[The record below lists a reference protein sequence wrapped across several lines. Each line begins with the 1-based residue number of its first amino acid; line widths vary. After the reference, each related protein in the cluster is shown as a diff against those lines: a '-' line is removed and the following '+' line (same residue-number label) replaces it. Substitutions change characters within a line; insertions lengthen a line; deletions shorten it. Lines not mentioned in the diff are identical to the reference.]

1 MNRIPVPSRAVVLL
15 GLTTACLLPA
25 FGQTAAVPATPA
37 PTDDPVTL
45 ESYVVQ
51 GYRQSLQAS
60 LDAKRSASAQVDV
73 ITAEDV
79 GKFPDTNVAESLSH
93 IPGITVDHL
102 FGQGEKVSILGTDPA
117 LNRTLLNGETI
128 ASADWFVLD
137 QPGRT
142 FNYTLLAPEIIGQ
155 AEVYKTPEAR
165 IDEGSIGGTVILHT
179 RDPLSLRP
187 GTISG
192 SVTELYNDRG
202 KKGDF
207 NGSILYGWH
216 NDAKTLGVVASVQS
230 NREHIRRD
238 GLENFYTDTASSY
251 TGAGSTDAALLAHPD
266 AYVLDYLNTA
276 IFTQTRSRKGGDVG
290 LTFKPEP
297 RLTIEANALYVD
309 AKYNNFNQSLYPS
322 PGDFIAGQNADQAT
336 VSGTVVQKVHFT
348 NALTEFDA
356 GYRLAQIKTQAEDA
370 KVAWKGD
377 DWNAS
382 VHGGNTEATGG
393 TQNEYF
399 AQFQYIGGF
408 TFDNEGGKH
417 PTFAYDDP
425 KVATTPSAWTPLNFG
440 FGFEDAAPTSDREKY
455 AQADFDAALKGPFN
469 KVLVGVKYR
478 DHTTSHSAYADSP
491 AQPTGITAA
500 NFGAGLTPGN
510 FLSGFDVTHDM
521 TTHLTVDPGAVQ
533 AWFNAHMAPVAA
545 IPSQLRYQNT
555 WTIEEKI
562 KAAYAQGNFG
572 YAKLSGNVGLRAVQ
586 TESDSR
592 GYFVNASTN
601 VATPQTT
608 SKTYDNYLPNLN
620 LAYELNTDLVLRAS
634 VAQVIARPNYSDMT
648 SYLSLDDTVH
658 TGQGGNPNLNPYKS
672 TNYDVSLEW
681 YFAKNSILSAQL
693 FYKDIGSYIVQSTD
707 SEKHFNQLTKT
718 TDTYFVTRPNNAGNA
733 KSKGVALAFQ
743 QTFANGFGALANYT
757 YVDAEG
763 PGGVDLP
770 FASKHQVNI
779 SPFFENKDVTAR
791 LTYSWR
797 SDYANF
803 GYFGVGVYNRAYT
816 ELDASFGYSLT
827 KNLKLTVDA
836 LNLLDEEDYTYYKF
850 PKTNIMAYTYKGGRR
865 LQAGVHF
872 TF

>member
-1 MNRIPVPSRAVVLL
+1 MKTALFRPRAALLL
-15 GLTTACLLPA
+15 G
-25 FGQTAAVPATPA
+25 AAVLSSYSVRAQSDATQ
-37 PTDDPVTL
+37 TSNDEPVRL
-45 ESYVVQ
+45 ESFVVQ
-51 GYRQSLQAS
+51 GFRQSLQAS
-60 LDAKRSASAQVDV
+60 LDAKRSSSAQIDV

-179 RDPLSLRP
+179 RDPLTLRP
-187 GTISG
+187 GTLSG
-192 SVTELYNDRG
+192 SVTELYNDRA

-207 NGSILYGWH
+207 NASILYGWH
-216 NDAKTLGVVASVQS
+216 NAAKTVGVVASLQDS
-230 NREHIRRD
+230 REHIRRD

-251 TGAGSTDAALLAHPD
+251 TGAGSTDTALLANPD

-276 IFTQTRSRKGGDVG
+276 IFTQTRSRRGGDVG
-290 LTFKPEP
+290 LTLKPDD
-297 RLTIEANALYVD
+297 RLTIEANVLYVD

-322 PGDFIAGQNADQAT
+322 PGDFIAGQNADHAN
-336 VSGTVVQKVHFT
+336 VVNGVAQDIHFS

-356 GYRLAQIKTQAEDA
+356 GYRLAEIKTQAEDIKA
-370 KVAWKGD
+370 TWKGD
-377 DWNAS
+377 GWNLSA
-382 VHGGNTEATGG
+382 HGGTTQATGG

-408 TFDNEGGKH
+408 TFNHEAGKH
-417 PTFAYDDP
+417 PTFTYDDP
-425 KVATTPSAWTPLNFG
+425 SVATKATAWTPLDFG

-455 AQADFDAALKGPFN
+455 AQVDFDVGLKGPFN
-469 KVLVGVKYR
+469 KLLVGAKYR
-478 DHTTSHSAYADSP
+478 DHETSHSQYADSP

-500 NFGAGLTPGN
+500 DFGASLTPGN
-510 FLSGFDVTHDM
+510 FLKGFDATHDM
-521 TTHLTVDPGAVQ
+521 TTHISVDPGAVQ
-533 AWFNAHMAPVAA
+533 AWFNAHLAPIAPV
-545 IPSQLRYQNT
+545 PSELRYQNT

-562 KAAYAQGNFG
+562 DAAYAQGNFSFG
-572 YAKLSGNVGLRAVQ
+572 KTSGNVGVRAVQ

-592 GYFVNASTN
+592 GYLVNATTN
-601 VATPQTT
+601 AATPQTLVKKYT
-608 SKTYDNYLPNLN
+608 NYLPNLN
-620 LAYELNTDLVLRAS
+620 LAYDLAKDVVLRAS
-634 VAQVIARPNYSDMT
+634 AAQVIARPNYADMT

-658 TGQGGNPNLNPYKS
+658 TGQAGNPNLDPYKS
-672 TNYDVSLEW
+672 TNYDLSLEW
-681 YFAKNSILSAQL
+681 YFAKNSILAAQL
-693 FYKDIGSYIVQSTD
+693 FYKDIGSYIIQTTNA
-707 SEKHFNQLTKT
+707 EQHFNQLTKT
-718 TDTYFVTRPNNAGNA
+718 TDSYLVTRPTNAGNA
-733 KSKGVALAFQ
+733 TTKGFAVAFQ

-757 YVDAEG
+757 YVDAQG
-763 PGGVDLP
+763 PGGADLP
-770 FASKHQVNI
+770 FASKHQINV
-779 SPFFENKDVTAR
+779 SPFFENKDFTAR
-791 LTYSWR
+791 VTYSWR

-803 GYFGVGVYNRAYT
+803 GYFGVGVYNRAYA

-850 PKTNIMAYTYKGGRR
+850 PQHNIMAYTYKGGRR
-865 LQAGVHF
+865 LIAGVHF
-872 TF
+872 LF

>member
-1 MNRIPVPSRAVVLL
+1 MKTAP
-15 GLTTACLLPA
+15 LTTHVALGCLAMTLWSGSA
-25 FGQTAAVPATPA
+25 LAQTSANQPPGSAET
-37 PTDDPVTL
+37 VTL
-45 ESYVVQ
+45 DQYVVQ

-60 LDAKRSASAQVDV
+60 LDAKRNASAQVDV

-179 RDPLSLRP
+179 RDPLTLRP
-187 GTISG
+187 GTVSG
-192 SVTELYNDRG
+192 SVADLYNDRA

-207 NGSILYGWH
+207 NGSLLYGWH
-216 NDAKTLGVVASVQS
+216 NPAKTVGLVVSVQD

-251 TGAGSTDAALLAHPD
+251 TAAGSTDPVLAANPD
-266 AYVLDYLNTA
+266 AFVLDYLNTA
-276 IFTQTRSRKGGDVG
+276 IFAQTRTRQGGDAG
-290 LTFKPEP
+290 LVFRPVEP
-297 RLTIEANALYVD
+297 LTIEGNVLYVD

-322 PGDFIAGQNADQAT
+322 PGDFITGQNADKAS
-336 VSGTVVQKVHFT
+336 VANGVINNIHFT

-356 GYRLAQIKTQAEDA
+356 GYRLARIKTQAEDA
-370 KVAWKGD
+370 KATWKAP
-377 DWNAS
+377 DWALS
-382 VHGGNTEATGG
+382 LHGGTTQATGG
-393 TQNEYF
+393 TQYEYF
-399 AQFQYIGGF
+399 AQFQNIGGF
-408 TFDNEGGKH
+408 TFNNEGGKH
-417 PTFAYDDP
+417 PTFTYDNP
-425 KVATTPSAWTPLNFG
+425 TVGTTPSAWTPLGFG
-440 FGFEDAAPTSDREKY
+440 FGFEDAAPTSDRERY
-455 AQADFDAALKGPFN
+455 GQLDFDTHLKGPFAH
-469 KVLVGVKYR
+469 VLAGVKYR
-478 DHTTSHSAYADSP
+478 DHTTGHSEYANSP
-491 AQPTGITAA
+491 DQPTGITAA

-510 FLSGFDVTHDM
+510 FLSGFDVTRDM
-521 TTHLTVDPGAVQ
+521 KTHLTVDPGAVQ
-533 AWFNAHMAPVAA
+533 SWFNANMAPIAP
-545 IPSQLRYQNT
+545 IPSELRYQNT

-562 KAAYAQGNFG
+562 KAAYLQGDFAFG
-572 YAKLSGNVGLRAVQ
+572 KVNGNVGLRGVQ
-586 TESDSR
+586 TESDSN
-592 GYFVNASTN
+592 GYLVNATTN
-601 VATPQTT
+601 AATPQTIV
-608 SKTYDNYLPNLN
+608 KKYHNALPNVN
-620 LAYELNTDLVLRAS
+620 IAYDLANDVILRAS
-634 VAQVIARPNYSDMT
+634 AAEVIARPNYSDMT
-648 SYLSLDDTVH
+648 SFLSLDDTVH

-672 TNYDVSLEW
+672 TNYDLSAEW
-681 YFAKNSILSAQL
+681 YFAKNSILSGQL
-693 FYKDIGSYIVQSTD
+693 FYKDIGSYIVQTTD
-707 SEKHFNQLTKT
+707 AEQHFNQLTKK
-718 TDTYFVTRPNNAGNA
+718 TDTYLVTRPNNAGNA
-733 KSKGVALAFQ
+733 KSKGFAVAFQ
-743 QTFANGFGALANYT
+743 QTFANGFGALANYA
-757 YVDAEG
+757 YVDAKG

-779 SPFFENKDVTAR
+779 SPFFENQDFTAR

-827 KNLKLTVDA
+827 KNVKLTIDA

-850 PKTNIMAYTYKGGRR
+850 PKNNIMAYTYKGGRR
-865 LQAGVHF
+865 LEAGVHF
-872 TF
+872 TY

>member
-1 MNRIPVPSRAVVLL
+1 MKTAPLCRSVLVCLVALAPVLRAQSTDAPPSAPPNDEPLKL
-15 GLTTACLLPA
+15 G
-25 FGQTAAVPATPA
+25 
-37 PTDDPVTL
+37 
-45 ESYVVQ
+45 SYVVQ

-187 GTISG
+187 GTLSG
-192 SVTELYNDRG
+192 SISDLYNDRA

-207 NGSILYGWH
+207 NGSLLYGWH
-216 NDAKTLGVVASVQS
+216 NDAKTVGIVAAVQD

-238 GLENFYTDTASSY
+238 GLENFFTDTASSY
-251 TGAGSTDAALLAHPD
+251 TGAGSNDAALLANPD
-266 AYVLDYLNTA
+266 AFVLDYLNTA
-276 IFTQTRSRKGGDVG
+276 IFTQTRTRQGGDG
-290 LTFKPEP
+290 AITFKPNDQ
-297 RLTIEANALYVD
+297 LTVEANVLYVD

-322 PGDFIAGQNADQAT
+322 PGDFIAGQNADKAS
-336 VSGTVVQKVHFT
+336 VANGVVQNVHFT
-348 NALTEFDA
+348 DALTEFDA
-356 GYRLAQIKTQAEDA
+356 GYRLAEIKTQAEDVKA
-370 KVAWKGD
+370 SWKGD
-377 DWNAS
+377 DWNLS
-382 VHGGNTEATGG
+382 LHGGNTEATGG

-408 TFDNEGGKH
+408 TFNNEGGRH
-417 PTFAYDDP
+417 PTFTYDNP
-425 KVATTPSAWTPLNFG
+425 KAGTTPSLWTPLDFG
-440 FGFEDAAPTSDREKY
+440 FGFEDAAPTSDKEKY
-455 AQADFDAALKGPFN
+455 AQLDFDTHLKGPFN
-469 KVLVGVKYR
+469 KLLVGVKYR
-478 DHTTSHSAYADSP
+478 DHTTGHSEYANSP
-491 AQPTGITAA
+491 TQPTGITAA
-500 NFGAGLTPGN
+500 NFGAGVTPGN
-510 FLSGFDVTHDM
+510 FLSGFDVTSDM
-521 TTHLTVDPGAVQ
+521 KTHLTVSPGAVQ
-533 AWFNAHMAPVAA
+533 AWFNANMPAIAP
-545 IPSQLRYQNT
+545 IPSELRYQNT

-562 KAAYAQGNFG
+562 KAAYAQGNFAVG
-572 YAKLSGNVGLRAVQ
+572 KVNGNVGLRAVQ
-586 TESDSR
+586 TESDSN
-592 GYFVNASTN
+592 GYFVNATTN
-601 VATPQTT
+601 AATPQTT
-608 SKTYDNYLPNLN
+608 VKKYTNYLPNLN
-620 LAYELNTDLVLRAS
+620 VAYDLATDLILRAS
-634 VAQVIARPNYSDMT
+634 AAQVIARPNYSDMT

-658 TGQGGNPNLNPYKS
+658 TGQGGNPSLNPYKS
-672 TNYDVSLEW
+672 TNYDLSLEW

-733 KSKGVALAFQ
+733 TSKGFAVAFQ
-743 QTFANGFGALANYT
+743 QTFASGFGALANYT
-757 YVDAEG
+757 YVDAQG

-770 FASKHQVNI
+770 FASKHQINL
-779 SPFFENKDVTAR
+779 SPFFENKDFTAR

-816 ELDASFGYSLT
+816 ELDASVGYSLT
-827 KNLKLTVDA
+827 KNVKVTIDA

-850 PKTNIMAYTYKGGRR
+850 PKNNIMAYTYKGGRR
-865 LQAGVHF
+865 LQVGLHF
-872 TF
+872 LY